1 VSPYHHGISVAPEDE
16 MSIIVMST
24 LVMVV
29 VDVIFGGYRPMP
41 HREILLT
48 KPIERKA

>member
-29 VDVIFGGYRPMP
+29 VDVIFGGYRQ
-41 HREILLT
+41 INCL
-48 KPIERKA
+48 IEKSS